1 MSLLDSV
8 EGRQSLSR
16 QVPGREKVGARF
28 KQYGKSDCIIDCIVT
43 ELMAEG
49 SVAVTTLN
57 GVGNRTDVPV
67 AVTKSPSVVRAE
79 STEYAAIIR

>member
-16 QVPGREKVGARF
+16 QVPGREQVGALF
-28 KQYGKSDCIIDCIVT
+28 SQYGKSDCIIDCIVT

-67 AVTKSPSVVRAE
+67 AVTKSPSVVSAE
-79 STEYAAIIR
+79 SIDHTAIIR